1 MSGFFIPFIGNSGGG
16 GGGGTQI
23 IGSPTYY
30 GTTEFWNSQPD
41 LISEVG
47 ALYIYLDAKDYN
59 GKLVP
64 RLKFGNGLKLSE
76 LPFIDWCS
84 HTGEPIYA
92 DPPNEAI
99 VDPGLQ
105 DIFYKSDEE
114 SISFGDRLQ
123 VSTDK
128 DNEQITI
135 SF

>member
-1 MSGFFIPFIGNSGGG
+1 MSGFFIPFIGGNSGGG
-16 GGGGTQI
+16 GGTQV

-84 HTGEPIYA
+84 HTEVPIYV
-92 DPPNEAI
+92 DEPVETV
-99 VDPGLQ
+99 VDPGEQ
-105 DIFYKSDEE
+105 DIFYGDDNE
-114 SISFGDRLQ
+114 SVSFGNALTAT
-123 VSTDK
+123 TDEDDEK
-128 DNEQITI
+128 VII
-135 SF
+135 KF